1 MSRFPALAETKGI
14 LLRVLADHGKYYR
27 LDLVKH
33 CATTDQ
39 LAALRK
45 ALQQLRHEGI
55 IQTQGKGFG
64 LRYHLTDKE

>member
-14 LLRVLADHGKYYR
+14 LMRVLSDHGECYR

-39 LAALRK
+39 LAAFCK
-45 ALQQLRHEGI
+45 ALEQLRHEGI
-55 IQTQGKGFG
+55 IQTQGKGYG
-64 LRYHLTDKE
+64 LRYYLTETK